1 MAAID
6 YQHLLN
12 LITGLAPNADE
23 AAKKNVLTQVSNAL
37 YTEEEPDVEI
47 RKHAFNT
54 KMSLQH
60 APPGVNMDGWIR
72 AELAQYT
79 KELQAKGAVQQPVQ
93 QPEGDQDV
101 AMDGGRKKRR
111 YRKRTRKTKKQTT
124 RRR

>member
-37 YTEEEPDVEI
+37 YTVEEPDVEI

-54 KMSLQH
+54 KMSLQFGQN
-60 APPGVNMDGWIR
+60 ANMDGWIR

-79 KELQAKGAVQQPVQ
+79 EELQAKGAVIQPNQQPVVQ
-93 QPEGDQDV
+93 NANM
-101 AMDGGRKKRR
+101 AMGGRKRR

>member
-37 YTEEEPDVEI
+37 YTVEEPDIEL
-47 RKHAFNT
+47 RNHAFNT
-54 KMSLQH
+54 KMSLQFGQN
-60 APPGVNMDGWIR
+60 ANMDGWIR
-72 AELAQYT
+72 AELAQYIG
-79 KELQAKGAVQQPVQ
+79 ELQAKGAVQQPVQ

>member
-23 AAKKNVLTQVSNAL
+23 AAKKNVLTQVSNTL
-37 YTEEEPDVEI
+37 INGEEPDGRLYLRAI
-47 RKHAFNT
+47 GTQA
-54 KMSLQH
+54 SLQF
-60 APPGVNMDGWIR
+60 AQNVNMDGWIR
-72 AELAQYT
+72 AELAQYI
-79 KELQAKGAVQQPVQ
+79 EDFVAKGAVLPQ
-93 QPEGDQDV
+93 QDV
-101 AMDGGRKKRR
+101 NMAVDGGRKRR